1 MKDLNHPTL
10 EKVALDTARRLRLLE
25 LSFARIAVATFYTLF
40 VGVAMLIWAAIE
52 GFPLLPM
59 TIWTLAFFVL
69 SPAARSSLNE
79 FRKELPLAR
88 DIGEPALTKMHQR
101 WYRRVLLYAAL
112 LGSLLGILGLVNAQ
126 AGSFEFQLLLTVIVA
141 IMMATNAAHQ
151 TPVLNIYYTYY
162 VLAWGGTLASLPIIF
177 PEHWPYLLGLGAIH
191 AGSLAIDARRI
202 NRFFVNQV
210 ELEQQSAELA
220 EEARLALQQKNEFLA
235 TASHDLRQP
244 LHALNLNVEALSLS
258 KPGQD
263 SRELQEDIKA
273 CARNLTQMFN
283 SILDLSKLEAG
294 GALIENRPINV
305 NLFLVDMSHV
315 FAVEARQRKLDFR
328 LRLPRNAVVIETD
341 ENLLRQIVSNLLQNA
356 IRYTNSGGILL
367 GLRDHRCPRIEVIDT
382 GIGIAE
388 EDKHYVHQPFY
399 RGRVGFTESVDSH
412 GLGLAVV
419 SRCAALLDA
428 KYGFRSQPDHGSR
441 FWVSFA
447 AGSKTLR
454 SSQISALPR
463 GNLPTY
469 TNALAGDRCLIVEDD
484 PIVVRGWQNFL
495 NPTGIELTITADR
508 RQTEALLD
516 SGYRPDYALC
526 DLRLRS
532 GDNGYSVL
540 LSILAVRPDA
550 SGAMVSGEFDAK
562 ELLEAAEEGI
572 AVLQKPVSPEALMQ
586 LLMSWRTHSGDRGR

>member
-101 WYRRVLLYAAL
+101 WYRRVLLYAAF

-162 VLAWGGTLASLPIIF
+162 LLAWGGTLASLPIIF

-294 GALIENRPINV
+294 GALIEKRPINV

-315 FAVEARQRKLDFR
+315 FAAEARQRKLDFR

-356 IRYTNSGGILL
+356 IRYTNI
-367 GLRDHRCPRIEVIDT
+367 PR
-382 GIGIAE
+382 A
-388 EDKHYVHQPFY
+388 QPQVTQ
-399 RGRVGFTESVDSH
+399 RIVWAISRIQKGFSLPPVCS
-412 GLGLAVV
+412 
-419 SRCAALLDA
+419 
-428 KYGFRSQPDHGSR
+428 YG
-441 FWVSFA
+441 
-447 AGSKTLR
+447 
-454 SSQISALPR
+454 
-463 GNLPTY
+463 
-469 TNALAGDRCLIVEDD
+469 
-484 PIVVRGWQNFL
+484 
-495 NPTGIELTITADR
+495 
-508 RQTEALLD
+508 
-516 SGYRPDYALC
+516 
-526 DLRLRS
+526 
-532 GDNGYSVL
+532 
-540 LSILAVRPDA
+540 
-550 SGAMVSGEFDAK
+550 
-562 ELLEAAEEGI
+562 
-572 AVLQKPVSPEALMQ
+572 
-586 LLMSWRTHSGDRGR
+586 